1 MKHLILS
8 LMILPL
14 NIFAQ
19 NTDTVTIAPQ
29 TADEFINTFYLSHA
43 DVDKMQSF
51 FDPLYFKSIFKFREH
66 IVLKNA
72 QYGNFVDKQ
81 LIGVDEQTDGSVIWR
96 KFKIKYSKG
105 SLVEEIN
112 LRRSCAKCLYKITRW
127 EIKR

>member
-1 MKHLILS
+1 MKYLILS
-8 LMILPL
+8 IMIMPST
-14 NIFAQ
+14 IFAQ
-19 NTDTVTIAPQ
+19 NTNTSKIGLQ

-112 LRRSCAKCLYKITRW
+112 LRRSCAKCL
-127 EIKR
+127 